1 MLCVAYPFSLS
12 VLLVSSVLLLCTMCM
27 WIVCKL
33 HGLLMF
39 CFVSAT
45 LNLMYV
51 FLCSQGTLLFF
62 IPTAFEFDSALFIV
76 LMCNRLLARPSA
88 CLLS

>member
-12 VLLVSSVLLLCTMCM
+12 LLLASSVLLLRK

-33 HGLLMF
+33 HGLLML
-39 CFVSAT
+39 CFVSAM

-51 FLCSQGTLLFF
+51 FVFTRNLLFF

-76 LMCNRLLARPSA
+76 LMCN
-88 CLLS
+88 